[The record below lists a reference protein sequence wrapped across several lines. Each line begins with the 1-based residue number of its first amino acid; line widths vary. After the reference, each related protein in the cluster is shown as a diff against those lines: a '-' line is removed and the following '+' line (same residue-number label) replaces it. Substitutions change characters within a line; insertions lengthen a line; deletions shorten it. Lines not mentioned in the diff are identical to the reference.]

1 MPIPKFNRWAYFSIV
16 VIVGVAFGVSA
27 GAFHDPDAQARL
39 VAGSLLIAVLTYP
52 AGIVGTLFG
61 IALTYPGIATPAEA
75 LLVGAPLYA
84 VAGMV
89 QWYVVLPR
97 MFGRPAAAPGTGAA
111 P

>member
-27 GAFHDPDAQARL
+27 GAFHDSGAQARL
-39 VAGSLLIAVLTYP
+39 VAGSLLIAFLTYP

-61 IALTYPGIATPAEA
+61 MALANSGIATPAEA
-75 LLVGAPLYA
+75 LFVGAPLYA
-84 VAGMV
+84 VAGVV

-97 MFGRPAAAPGTGAA
+97 MFGRPPATSGTGAA
-111 P
+111 S

>member
-16 VIVGVAFGVSA
+16 VIVGVAFAVSA
-27 GAFHDPDAQARL
+27 GAFHDSGAQDRL
-39 VAGSLLIAVLTYP
+39 VAGALLIAFLTYP

-61 IALTYPGIATPAEA
+61 MALAYPGIATPAEA
-75 LLVGAPLYA
+75 LFLGAPLYA

-97 MFGRPAAAPGTGAA
+97 VFGRPAAAPSTGAA